1 MTRIGKRLPQRK
13 RTLPR
18 AELPRLSVAMY
29 MLQGQR
35 RPTYNRGQ
43 PPPERIKRKA
53 RELLTSETG
62 LKHRGRRCIEP
73 EAVFGQVKS
82 NMAYRRFRHF
92 GKDKVTMDF
101 AFFAIAFNIKKL
113 CSKIAKQTNNGIH
126 PIFACFCLYRRFYR
140 LRIKYFGKNLRNRS
154 PEKYSTLSG

>member
-1 MTRIGKRLPQRK
+1 MPRIGKRLPQRK

-18 AELPRLSVAMY
+18 AELPMLSVAMY
-29 MLQGQR
+29 MRQGQR
-35 RPTYNRGQ
+35 RQAYNRGQ

-113 CSKIAKQTNNGIH
+113 CSKIAKQTNNRGNT
-126 PIFACFCLYRRFYR
+126 PDFCLF
-140 LRIKYFGKNLRNRS
+140 LLISQILPLENLIFWGKPQKS
-154 PEKYSTLSG
+154 VA

>member
-1 MTRIGKRLPQRK
+1 MGQHMTRIGKRLPQRK

-53 RELLTSETG
+53 RELLTSEAG

-73 EAVFGQVKS
+73 EAVFGIMKS
-82 NMAYRRFRHF
+82 ELLYAENFESSE
-92 GKDKVTMDF
+92 
-101 AFFAIAFNIKKL
+101 AFMKAL
-113 CSKIAKQTNNGIH
+113 DEY
-126 PIFACFCLYRRFYR
+126 LDY
-140 LRIKYFGKNLRNRS
+140 
-154 PEKYSTLSG
+154 